1 MGDVG
6 ASWKCRVHE
15 QGTAWENNTVRR
27 PARGVWA
34 VVLARK
40 SCGPQTR
47 TSRPARTS
55 TVLTGGLMDKV
66 RVTVFDNGFASRFS
80 DCRSSSAQVRG
91 VFPRNPRACRSTSP
105 SRRRRSIRCR
115 WCTNFVG
122 KPRLHHKRSP
132 PDMCRHRQHRLSRN
146 DSSDCTPAPSRSRC
160 WFCSRERTTCVD
172 KSNSTSCWAGSRR
185 S

>member
-1 MGDVG
+1 MLLPPLTVRDNDRAHGPESAIQDVQPVAKYLSG
-6 ASWKCRVHE
+6 ATRASSLLPHM
-15 QGTAWENNTVRR
+15 GTA
-27 PARGVWA
+27 
-34 VVLARK
+34 
-40 SCGPQTR
+40 
-47 TSRPARTS
+47 
-55 TVLTGGLMDKV
+55 LTGGLMD
-66 RVTVFDNGFASRFS
+66 RVKFTVSDNGFASRSS

-91 VFPRNPRACRSTSP
+91 VFPRNPRACRSTRP

-172 KSNSTSCWAGSRR
+172 RSNSTSCGAGSRR